1 MGLEVK
7 AEDLKDDVIYDRYA
21 RFIALDHAQRTSY
34 EGDKPYRPLEL
45 VTMAKEYYAYLKGE

>member
-21 RFIALDHAQRTSY
+21 RFIALDHAQRTSHD
-34 EGDKPYRPLEL
+34 DKAYRPLEL